1 MCGRAKLP
9 QDVSEI
15 KLDLAIDWDGIG
27 DYRLRWNAAPT
38 SQLPVVVS
46 RDGRRILTLM
56 RWGLVPP
63 WAKSIAIG
71 RSTFNARA
79 EDVRT
84 RPAFRGA
91 WAAGRRCLVIAD
103 AYYEWRKTD
112 KQPFAVA
119 LANRGPMTFAGLW
132 ESWRDPATTGAKP
145 LKSFAILTTSANE
158 KLSPL
163 HDRMPVLL
171 GPAHWP
177 AWLGDTAASETE
189 LSAMLRPYPGAAMTA
204 WAVDR
209 RLGNVRNDDPD
220 LLTPLTEPN
229 ACGRVVDGT
238 TGDANR
244 SGEVL

>member
-15 KLDLAIDWDGIG
+15 KLDLAIDWDEID
-27 DYRLRWNAAPT
+27 DYRPRWNAAPT

-46 RDGRRILTLM
+46 RGGQRVLTLM
-56 RWGLVPP
+56 RWGLVPS
-63 WAKSIAIG
+63 WAKSIAVG
-71 RSTFNARA
+71 RATFNARA

-91 WAAGRRCLVIAD
+91 WRAGRRCLVIAD
-103 AYYEWRKTD
+103 AYYEWRSAD

-132 ESWRDPATTGAKP
+132 DSWCNPQTKGDKP
-145 LKSFAILTTSANE
+145 LKSFAILTTAANE
-158 KLSPL
+158 MLRPL

-171 GPAHWP
+171 APEHWP
-177 AWLGDTAASETE
+177 AWLGEIATSETE
-189 LSAMLRPYPGAAMTA
+189 LSAMLRPYLGAAMSA

-209 RLGNVRNDDPD
+209 RVGNVRNDGPD
-220 LLTPLTEPN
+220 LLAPLTEPI
-229 ACGRVVDGT
+229 A
-238 TGDANR
+238 
-244 SGEVL
+244 